1 MFVNDDVRNQI
12 LQASKIAL
20 SASDVF
26 CSLEP
31 ILNTIN
37 NSSQIQEII
46 NSFSDE
52 LKSLSV
58 WDNVSGAL
66 NIQEP
71 LLSECI
77 GRIDFESFASSLSD
91 CARSIFEVI
100 SENPKISDPIETEKI
115 AEKCEPVCDTV
126 IKSLPEDPP
135 TLISEFQSLSPLEK
149 FNLIILILT
158 LFFTAYSSVKPAKLP
173 QPTVTNNYSI
183 NITVSPDTSQ
193 QADTN
198 SDDHE
203 PNDDMREQ
211 VKN

>member
-37 NSSQIQEII
+37 NSNQIQEII

-66 NIQEP
+66 NI
-71 LLSECI
+71 
-77 GRIDFESFASSLSD
+77 
-91 CARSIFEVI
+91 
-100 SENPKISDPIETEKI
+100 
-115 AEKCEPVCDTV
+115 
-126 IKSLPEDPP
+126 
-135 TLISEFQSLSPLEK
+135 
-149 FNLIILILT
+149 
-158 LFFTAYSSVKPAKLP
+158 
-173 QPTVTNNYSI
+173 
-183 NITVSPDTSQ
+183 
-193 QADTN
+193 
-198 SDDHE
+198 
-203 PNDDMREQ
+203 
-211 VKN
+211 